1 MRYEV
6 STVDDNGALISLTFD
21 NVNVGLVGESL
32 VLFSEDDEQP
42 VCGFDGGMW
51 TTFRRVSE

>member
-6 STVDDNGALISLTFD
+6 STVDDDGSLVSLTFD

-32 VLFSEDDEQP
+32 VLFSEEDEQP
-42 VCGFDGGMW
+42 FCGFASGMW
-51 TTFRRVSE
+51 TTFRRVNE

>member
-21 NVNVGLVGESL
+21 DVNVGLVGESL
-32 VLFSEDDEQP
+32 VLFSEGDEQP
-42 VCGFDGGMW
+42 ACGFAGGMW
-51 TTFRRVSE
+51 TTFRRVNE

>member
-6 STVDDNGALISLTFD
+6 STVDDDGALISLTFD

-32 VLFSEDDEQP
+32 VLFSEEDEQL
-42 VCGFDGGMW
+42 VCGFAGGMW

>member
-6 STVDDNGALISLTFD
+6 STVDDSGALISLTFD

-32 VLFSEDDEQP
+32 VLFSEEDEQS
-42 VCGFDGGMW
+42 VCGFAGGMW

>member
-1 MRYEV
+1 MRYEI

-32 VLFSEDDEQP
+32 VLFSEEDEQP
-42 VCGFDGGMW
+42 VCGFAGGMW
-51 TTFRRVSE
+51 TTFRRVNE

>member
-32 VLFSEDDEQP
+32 VLFSEED
-42 VCGFDGGMW
+42 
-51 TTFRRVSE
+51 RSEEHTSELQSH

>member
-42 VCGFDGGMW
+42 VCGFSGGMW